1 MKCYKTLNWL
11 SLEQREEAYLWIVY
25 KTNIPTAGLL
35 LPEPGNEHHFP
46 KFMYDKLGAKPMKRV
61 VVMYSPIG
69 DLSIYLSGIVS
80 TLGLQQFDPGL
91 SPLQLGLFTPMPLMR
106 VLMQTVK

>member
-1 MKCYKTLNWL
+1 
-11 SLEQREEAYLWIVY
+11 
-25 KTNIPTAGLL
+25 
-35 LPEPGNEHHFP
+35 
-46 KFMYDKLGAKPMKRV
+46 MKRV

-106 VLMQTVK
+106 VLMKTVK